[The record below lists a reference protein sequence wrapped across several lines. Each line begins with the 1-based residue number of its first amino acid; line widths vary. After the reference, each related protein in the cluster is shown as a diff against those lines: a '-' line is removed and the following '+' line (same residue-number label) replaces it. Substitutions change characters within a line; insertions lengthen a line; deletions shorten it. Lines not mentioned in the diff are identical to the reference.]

1 MSSILEQAIIDA
13 KLIKEAAKKNAEA
26 AILEH
31 YAEEIKQN
39 IDTLLEEEDP
49 MAGLGAD
56 PMASAP
62 SGDSAVTTSFSQ
74 PETPLSK
81 SEKHTASRV
90 MDAIPPAYLG
100 EDNMQEIEIN
110 LDSLVEKISKLPYQP
125 ELAEIDREPQG
136 HPDTMMGPAEFS
148 VEEGETQLAE
158 VFELDEDTLLEDAD
172 SEIKAAN
179 LKKDAA
185 TAELQGKQNDKK
197 KAEEDEKERVELQK
211 KQAATLQNA
220 VQEEMVV
227 DMKNV
232 TPGGINSN
240 EIELKKQKNVA
251 LALKT
256 QNKELEDEKRDLEE
270 ALVNIAS
277 RLETLQTKYKATSEN
292 NATLAEGVQYLTEKV
307 KDLGVMNSRLLY
319 INKILR
325 NSSLNERQKESIV
338 ESISKAGSVEEAK
351 VIFETL
357 QKSAGSLI
365 TERKAPQSLTEAV
378 SNSSSPFVRR
388 TNNQPVDPTTN
399 RWKLLAGIK

>member
-13 KLIKEAAKKNAEA
+13 KLIKEAAKKNAEV

-56 PMASAP
+56 PMAAAS
-62 SGDSAVTTSFSQ
+62 SGGEVATSFSQ
-74 PETPLSK
+74 PQEPLSK
-81 SEKHTASRV
+81 SEKSTANRV

-110 LDSLVEKISKLPYQP
+110 LDSLVEKISKLAYQP
-125 ELAEIDREPQG
+125 EMSEIDREPQD
-136 HPDTMMGPAEFS
+136 HPDTLMGPAEFTA
-148 VEEGETQLAE
+148 EGEESLAE
-158 VFELDEDTLLEDAD
+158 VFELDEDMLSEDAD
-172 SEIKAAN
+172 MDIKAAN

-197 KAEEDEKERVELQK
+197 KSEEDTKEREELQK

-220 VQEEMVV
+220 VKEEMVV

-232 TPGGINSN
+232 SPGGINAN
-240 EIELKKQKNVA
+240 EIELKKQKDVA
-251 LALKT
+251 LTLKM
-256 QNKELEDEKRDLEE
+256 QNKELEEEKRELEE
-270 ALVNIAS
+270 ALVGIAS
-277 RLETLQTKYKATSEN
+277 RLEALQTKYKSTSEN

-325 NSSLNERQKESIV
+325 NSSLNERQKENIV

-351 VIFETL
+351 VIYETL

-365 TERKAPQSLTEAV
+365 TERKAPQSLTEAI
-378 SNSSSPFVRR
+378 SSASSPFVRR